1 MGLFSTGRKCKMNAP
16 LTFSATMRQ
25 VRTLA
30 ENMGRAGANT
40 ASRFTALVTFSKAT
54 SEQKAIRK
62 PTYITMTFVISLL
75 TMPTYYHLLQS
86 FHIFRSIQQISQI
99 FMQN

>member
-1 MGLFSTGRKCKMNAP
+1 MNAP

-30 ENMGRAGANT
+30 ENLERAGANT

-54 SEQKAIRK
+54 SEQQAIRK
-62 PTYITMTFVISLL
+62 
-75 TMPTYYHLLQS
+75 
-86 FHIFRSIQQISQI
+86 
-99 FMQN
+99 QNA